1 MKDVRK
7 LLSDALIE
15 ICEHKALDHVTVT
28 EITGQAGLTRQ
39 VFYRHFVDKYDLAKY
54 IHLQDYYQALDA
66 MNVDVSRGI
75 VMWGEVSHL
84 WFDVIKARPRFY
96 QNIYRSSSSGEFT
109 RIMRTY
115 ITNFYLEI
123 VQYQLGRKVDS
134 EIMFIIQMYLAGATE
149 KIGEWVLNGARM
161 SIEELSRLLYLAMPE
176 KIRNLVILNELDATV
191 AKMIAR
197 DAYPES

>member
-1 MKDVRK
+1 
-7 LLSDALIE
+7 
-15 ICEHKALDHVTVT
+15 
-28 EITGQAGLTRQ
+28 
-39 VFYRHFVDKYDLAKY
+39 
-54 IHLQDYYQALDA
+54 
-66 MNVDVSRGI
+66 VSRGI